1 MKIIGLTG
9 PSGAGK
15 SYVASVFS
23 ANGAACINADTAARK
38 AVVKGSGC
46 LELLRK
52 SFGDDILMPDGN
64 LHRAALAKKAFSSKK
79 NTELLNRIT
88 HPFIVDII
96 LKELTY
102 HRNNGAD
109 IAVIDA
115 PQLFEADLGVVC
127 DITIGVLADKDIRIN
142 RIIKRD
148 GIDQNAAK
156 LRIAASFSD
165 DYFKE
170 NCDIII
176 YNNGNVEEL
185 EAAAEKVIQRI
196 ESNIE
201 N

>member
-1 MKIIGLTG
+1 M
-9 PSGAGK
+9 
-15 SYVASVFS
+15 
-23 ANGAACINADTAARK
+23 
-38 AVVKGSGC
+38 
-46 LELLRK
+46 
-52 SFGDDILMPDGN
+52 
-64 LHRAALAKKAFSSKK
+64 
-79 NTELLNRIT
+79 
-88 HPFIVDII
+88 
-96 LKELTY
+96 
-102 HRNNGAD
+102 
-109 IAVIDA
+109 
-115 PQLFEADLGVVC
+115 C
-127 DITIGVLADKDIRIN
+127 DITIGVPADKDIRIN

-170 NCDIII
+170 NCDIIV